1 MNKVIWAALSPLLL
15 GGCTALFGHHA
26 VLDLR
31 PSQGLREAQTAVAS
45 LQEGRQALARGEI
58 ASAIVSFRIAALD
71 QNSIA
76 AAHNG
81 LGVAYAKLG
90 RDDLAERYF
99 RQAATEDPA
108 EPKYSAN
115 LARLEMTRSA
125 ALAQTEAEDYSS
137 ARSADQS
144 PMVKLARAAYPAS
157 RGIRIGPNTFM
168 VSSENNRNAVSRVSA
183 HEVAI
188 RTLPPVAAMVPADG
202 RRRNPRFAAITN
214 PQAAYP
220 VRIEIGTRYPVRL
233 AFTVANRLADQ
244 DR

>member
-1 MNKVIWAALSPLLL
+1 MNKLIWAALSPLLL
-15 GGCTALFGHHA
+15 GGCTSLFGHHA
-26 VLDLR
+26 VLDVR
-31 PSQGLREAQTAVAS
+31 PSQGLREAQSAVGS

-71 QNSIA
+71 QSSIA

-81 LGVAYAKLG
+81 LCVAYAKLG

-125 ALAQTEAEDYSS
+125 ALAKTEAEGQSFLG
-137 ARSADQS
+137 SADQS
-144 PMVKLARAAYPAS
+144 PAVALAQAGYPAN
-157 RGIRIGPNTFM
+157 REFRIGPNTFM
-168 VSSENNRNAVSRVSA
+168 VSADNNRNAVSRVSA

-188 RTLPPVAAMVPADG
+188 RTLPPVAAIVPADG
-202 RRRNPRFAAITN
+202 RRRNPRFAAITK

-220 VRIEIGTRYPVRL
+220 VRIAIGTRYPVRL
-233 AFTVANRLADQ
+233 ALRVAHTLADQ